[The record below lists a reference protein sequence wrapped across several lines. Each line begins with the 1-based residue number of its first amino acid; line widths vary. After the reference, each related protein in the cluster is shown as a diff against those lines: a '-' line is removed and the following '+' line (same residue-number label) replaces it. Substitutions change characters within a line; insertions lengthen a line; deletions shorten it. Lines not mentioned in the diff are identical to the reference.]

1 MIFFGKKNAD
11 NAKKNPPATST
22 TTLPKYPQSGTAH
35 ESIPR
40 NTPDHAPKAETA
52 DVPVLLEMLELGT
65 TPIAIE
71 AVVKLM
77 LERERHHTLLAKLEQ
92 HEFPEIAARCQTEI
106 QAYLHDNLARFSE
119 NVGEHMG
126 NMLRA
131 ELRLA
136 MMHMISTEKIS

>member
-1 MIFFGKKNAD
+1 MIFFGKKKAD
-11 NAKKNPPATST
+11 NAQKNPPATST
-22 TTLPKYPQSGTAH
+22 TTPPSHNRSATAH
-35 ESIPR
+35 KGTSQS
-40 NTPDHAPKAETA
+40 TTHHASKAEIA

-106 QAYLHDNLARFSE
+106 QAYLHDNLALFSE

>member
-11 NAKKNPPATST
+11 NAKKNPAATST
-22 TTLPKYPQSGTAH
+22 AMPSSQTHPGTAH
-35 ESIPR
+35 KGMSQ
-40 NTPDHAPKAETA
+40 NTTHHAPKTETA

-65 TPIAIE
+65 TSIAIE

-77 LERERHHTLLAKLEQ
+77 LERERHHMLLAKLEQ

>member
-1 MIFFGKKNAD
+1 MIFFGKKNTD
-11 NAKKNPPATST
+11 NKKKNPPV
-22 TTLPKYPQSGTAH
+22 TA
-35 ESIPR
+35 
-40 NTPDHAPKAETA
+40 APKPSNHHDSATTHKSAPPNTTHHLSKAEIA
-52 DVPVLLEMLELGT
+52 DVPVLLDMLELGN

-106 QAYLHDNLARFSE
+106 QAYLHDNLALFSE

>member
-1 MIFFGKKNAD
+1 MIFFGRKKTD

-22 TTLPKYPQSGTAH
+22 TTPARQAHQGTAH
-35 ESIPR
+35 KGLSQ
-40 NTPDHAPKAETA
+40 NTTHHAPKAETA

-136 MMHMISTEKIS
+136 IMHMISTEKIS